1 MVPHPQ
7 LPATPGHA
15 IIVIGASSGGVAA
28 VLDLVGALPADLPA
42 AVFVVVHC
50 KPDGPGLL
58 ADLLARR
65 GALPAEH
72 ARDGERIVPGRIY
85 VAPPDFHLLLRG
97 RHMHLRRGPKENY
110 TRPAVDPLF
119 RTAALSFGPRVIGV
133 VLTGNLDDG
142 TAGLFAIAR
151 AGGVTVVQD
160 PAEAPYPGMP
170 ANAVANL
177 SVDHVLP
184 LERIAPLLEQL
195 ARAVPA
201 PEPIAVDAL
210 DDGALHWRAEYAVMG
225 EAAGLSCPE
234 CQGPVWEIREGD
246 MIQFACR
253 IGHRFSP
260 ETMMESSAVEIEEV
274 LGMSLRAIE
283 ERAALATR
291 LAEWIRE
298 TGKNPAR
305 AERYARQA
313 GEALQRAVDV
323 REMLERGAATGTSA
337 IPS

>member
-1 MVPHPQ
+1 LVLQSQP
-7 LPATPGHA
+7 PAAPGHA
-15 IIVIGASSGGVAA
+15 IIVIGASSGGVEA
-28 VLDLVGALPADLPA
+28 VLDLAGALPADLPA
-42 AVFVVVHC
+42 AVFVVIHC

-58 ADLLARR
+58 AALLSRR

-72 ARDGERIVPGRIY
+72 ATDGEPIVPGRIY
-85 VAPPDFHLLLRG
+85 VAPPDFHLLLRAG
-97 RHMHLRRGPKENY
+97 HMHLRRGPKENH

-119 RTAALSFGPRVIGV
+119 RTAALTFGPRVIGV

-177 SVDHVLP
+177 SVDHILP
-184 LERIAPLLEQL
+184 LAGIAPLLERL
-195 ARAVPA
+195 ARDAHAAVPVAHDA
-201 PEPIAVDAL
+201 PE
-210 DDGALHWRAEYAVMG
+210 DGALHWKAEYAVMG

-234 CQGPVWEIREGD
+234 CQGPLWEIREGD
-246 MIQFACR
+246 MIQFGCR

-260 ETMMESSAVEIEEV
+260 ETMMEGSATEIEEV

-313 GEALQRAVDV
+313 GEALQRAVNV
-323 REMLERGAATGTSA
+323 REMLERGAAAGVA